1 MQSLWM
7 GVPVVTLRGATAFAR
22 NSVGLL
28 SEVGLKHLVAR
39 TPSEYAAAAAELAGN
54 PVSLAEVRAGLR
66 DRVAASCL
74 TDARQF
80 SENLESAYRSMWR
93 KYCAA

>member
-7 GVPVVTLRGATAFAR
+7 GVPVVTLKGATAFAR

-28 SEVGLKHLVAR
+28 SEVGLKQLVAM
-39 TPSEYAAAAAELAGN
+39 TPSAYVIAAAECAGN
-54 PVSLAEVRAGLR
+54 LAQLAEMREGLR
-66 DRVAASCL
+66 DRVAASSL
-74 TDARQF
+74 TDEHRF
-80 SENLESAYRSMWR
+80 CESLESAYRSMWR